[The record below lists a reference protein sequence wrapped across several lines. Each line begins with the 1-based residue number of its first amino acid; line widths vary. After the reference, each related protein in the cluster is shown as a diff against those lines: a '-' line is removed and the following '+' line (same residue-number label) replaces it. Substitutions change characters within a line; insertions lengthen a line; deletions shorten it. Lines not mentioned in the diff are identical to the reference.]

1 MNFNRL
7 LITTLVCII
16 CSTFCAQTKKNDP
29 IGLIYNDSIN
39 NLPQLSKEFYANINS
54 MNRTYDYELQNKK
67 QRLKMRAN
75 EIQIL
80 GALAFVG
87 TCVTITI
94 IGTTQE
100 WSEWVTVPCSVLGSF
115 AIVPP
120 FTIWAKKTRQ
130 KADAIDVS
138 TTYILPM
145 NEDIS
150 VGVSHFRNKYEQA
163 YNGWGISV
171 KATF

>member
-16 CSTFCAQTKKNDP
+16 CSTFCAQTIKNAP

-80 GALAFVG
+80 GLLTGLA
-87 TCVTITI
+87 TTVTVTI

-100 WSEWVTVPCSVLGSF
+100 WSDWITIPCAVLAS
-115 AIVPP
+115 AASIPP
-120 FTIWAKKTRQ
+120 FMIWAKKARQ

-145 NEDIS
+145 NEHIS
-150 VGVSHFRNKYEQA
+150 VGVSHFRNKYDQA
-163 YNGWGISV
+163 YNGWGIGV